1 MKKIIGNIRPYVKET
16 VFSPLLKMFE
26 ALLELI
32 VPLVIA
38 NIIDSGIKS
47 KSISEVVCSSLF
59 LVLLGA
65 VGLGAS
71 VLAQYYAAKASCGFS
86 ARLRHQLFA
95 HVQTL
100 SYTELDRLGPSTL
113 ITRMTSDTNQ
123 VQTGLN
129 LTLRLL
135 MRSPF
140 VVFGAMIMAFT
151 IDTKIALTFVGV
163 ILALSV
169 IVFGIMLSTIP
180 LYKRVQSRLDKVLL
194 STREN
199 LSGVRV
205 VRAFCMEDEESR
217 QFKARNEALAK
228 HQRFVGGISALMNPM
243 TYVVVN
249 VAIIFLIHQG
259 AVKVELGDL
268 TQGEVIALYNY
279 MSQILVEL
287 IKLANLI
294 ISITKALAS
303 ASRIESVLEVNS
315 SMKFGEKIF
324 SGISNELKFD
334 NVSFSYVG
342 AQEPSLKDASFAV
355 SRGQTIGVIGG
366 TGSGKTT
373 LINLIPRFY
382 DASEGK
388 ITIDGTD
395 IREFEKDSLREK
407 IGVVTQK
414 SALFSGTIRDNLLW
428 GNKSATDDEILEAV
442 RLAQASDVVEA
453 KGGLDAEIEAGG
465 RNLSGGQRQRLTI
478 ARALVRRPEILILD
492 DAASALDFAT
502 DRRLREAIG
511 ELDFGGCVFIVSQR
525 ASSVMNADKIIVL
538 DDSEICAIG
547 THSELLS
554 SCELYREIYNTQF
567 TEAKNGG
574 EGVTDND

>member
-1 MKKIIGNIRPYVKET
+1 MKKIIGNIRPYIKET
-16 VFSPLLKMFE
+16 VLSPLLKMFE

-38 NIIDSGIKS
+38 NIIDSGIKN
-47 KSISEVVCSSLF
+47 KSVEDVVYSSLF

-151 IDTKIALTFVGV
+151 IDTGIALTFVGV
-163 ILALSV
+163 IAALSV
-169 IVFGIMLSTIP
+169 IVFGIMLLTIP
-180 LYKRVQSRLDKVLL
+180 LYKRVQMRLDKVLL

-199 LSGVRV
+199 LSGARV
-205 VRAFCMEDEESR
+205 IRAFCMEEDEAR
-217 QFKARNEALAK
+217 HFKARNEALAK

-249 VAIIFLIHQG
+249 IAIIFLIHQG
-259 AVKVELGDL
+259 AIQVDLGGL

-303 ASRIESVLEVNS
+303 ASRIETVLDVS
-315 SMKFGEKIF
+315 CSMTFGEKKF
-324 SGISNELKFD
+324 SGIGEGLVFD

-342 AQEPSLKDASFAV
+342 AQEPSLKGASFTV
-355 SRGQTIGVIGG
+355 SRGETVGIIGG

-382 DASEGK
+382 DVTEGK
-388 ITIDGTD
+388 ITVDGTD
-395 IREFEKDSLREK
+395 ICDFEKDSLREK
-407 IGVVTQK
+407 IGIVTQK

-428 GNKSATDDEILEAV
+428 GNKNATDEELLQAV
-442 RLAQASDVVEA
+442 RLAQAADVLEA

-478 ARALVRRPEILILD
+478 ARALVRHPEILILD

-502 DRRLREAIG
+502 DRRLRCAID
-511 ELDFGGCVFIVSQR
+511 ELSFGGCVFIVSQR

-538 DDSEICAIG
+538 DDAEICAIG
-547 THSELLS
+547 THTELLS
-554 SCELYREIYNTQF
+554 SCEVYREIYNTQF
-567 TEAKNGG
+567 TETPAGT
-574 EGVTDND
+574 EGVADND

>member
-1 MKKIIGNIRPYVKET
+1 MKKIIKNIRPYVKET
-16 VFSPLLKMFE
+16 VLSPLLKMFE

-38 NIIDSGIKS
+38 NIIDSGIKNA
-47 KSISEVVCSSLF
+47 KSGEIVRDCLL
-59 LVLLGA
+59 LVALGA
-65 VGLGAS
+65 VGLIAS

-86 ARLRHQLFA
+86 AGLRHQLFA
-95 HVQTL
+95 HIQTL
-100 SYTELDRLGPSTL
+100 SYTELDTLGSSTL

-151 IDTKIALTFVGV
+151 IDTEIALTFALV
-163 ILALSV
+163 IAALSV
-169 IVFGIMLSTIP
+169 IVFGIMLLTIP
-180 LYKRVQSRLDKVLL
+180 LYKRVQARLDKVLL

-205 VRAFCMEDEESR
+205 VRAFCMEEDEGREFR
-217 QFKARNEALAK
+217 ERNEALAR
-228 HQRFVGGISALMNPM
+228 HQRFVGGISALMNPL

-249 VAIIFLIHQG
+249 IAIIMLIRGG
-259 AVKVELGDL
+259 AIQVELGNL

-294 ISITKALAS
+294 ISITKAVAS
-303 ASRIESVLEVNS
+303 GSRIASVLDLKSE
-315 SMKFGEKIF
+315 MTFGKEKFE
-324 SGISNELKFD
+324 GIRENIVFD
-334 NVSFSYVG
+334 NVSFSYGG
-342 AQEPSLKDASFAV
+342 AQEPSLSNASFTV
-355 SRGQTIGVIGG
+355 SRGQTVGIIGG

-388 ITIDGTD
+388 ITLDGVD
-395 IREFEKDSLREK
+395 IRDFEKDSLREK

-428 GNKSATDDEILEAV
+428 GNKAATDEEIMEAV
-442 RLAQASDVVEA
+442 KLAQATDVIEA

-492 DAASALDFAT
+492 DAASALDYAT
-502 DRRLREAIG
+502 DARLREAIDG
-511 ELDFGGCVFIVSQR
+511 LDYGACVFIVSQR

-538 DDSEICAIG
+538 DDSEIVAIG
-547 THSELLS
+547 THDELLG
-554 SCELYREIYNTQF
+554 SCQIYREIYNTQF
-567 TEAKNGG
+567 SSVSGG
-574 EGVTDND
+574 EGVR